1 MQLSINHL
9 SNIKTTGVILPGK
22 DIFTLPE
29 KVLQFGTGVLLR
41 GLPDYF
47 IDKANRQ
54 GVFNGR
60 VVVVKST
67 DSGGADSFDRQDGLY
82 TLCIRGI
89 EQGKKVEENM
99 ICSAISRVLSAKSQW
114 QNILQCAHNPEM
126 QVIVSNTTEVGIQL
140 VEADILP
147 GSGDILSGGVG
158 GGGDSLRGG
167 GGNSLAG
174 GGTLWSQ
181 APVSFPGKL
190 LAFLYERYKAFS
202 GSPESGMVIV
212 PTELIVDNGKKL
224 AAIVKELAQRSGL
237 DAGFLAWM
245 EKDCRF
251 CSSLVDRIVPGKP
264 DAATLA
270 ALQQE
275 LGYEDELLSISEVYR
290 LWAIEGDEKVQS
302 VLSFARADTGVII
315 RKDIEI
321 FRELKLR
328 LLNGTHTL
336 SCGLAYLSGFA
347 TVKSAM
353 DNGAFAAF
361 VTDLMLGEIAPAI
374 PYTLPLQEAQDFGRQ
389 VLDRFRNPHIQHQ
402 WISITMQYSS
412 KMKMRNIPVLLQHY
426 KTSDTPPAHLSLGF
440 AAYLLFMR
448 AVKKEADGYKGHFNG
463 KDYPINDDKAGVYF
477 GLWKEGTPETV
488 VKGALTDES
497 MWGTDLTALKGF
509 EAAVRENLVV
519 LFNEGAVA
527 ALARKQGR

>member
-1 MQLSINHL
+1 MNLSKDNL
-9 SNIKTTGVILPGK
+9 STIKTPGVILPGK

-67 DSGGADSFDRQDGLY
+67 DSGGADSFDRQDSLY

-89 EQGKKVEENM
+89 EQGKKVEENV
-99 ICSAISRVLSAKSQW
+99 ICSAISRVLSAKGQW
-114 QNILQCAHNPEM
+114 QEILQCAHNPEM
-126 QVIVSNTTEVGIQL
+126 QVIISNTTEVGIQL
-140 VEADILP
+140 VEADI
-147 GSGDILSGGVG
+147 DF
-158 GGGDSLRGG
+158 R
-167 GGNSLAG
+167 
-174 GGTLWSQ
+174 SQ
-181 APVSFPGKL
+181 TPISFPGKL
-190 LAFLYERYKAFS
+190 LAFLYERYHAFG

-224 AAIVKELAQRSGL
+224 AAIVKELAVRNKL
-237 DAGFLAWM
+237 EEGFVAWM
-245 EKDCRF
+245 ERDCRF

-270 ALQQE
+270 QLHQD
-275 LGYEDELLSISEVYR
+275 LGYTDDLLAISEVYR
-290 LWAIEGDEKVQS
+290 LWAIEGDEKVQA
-302 VLSFARADTGVII
+302 VLSFAKADAGVII

-336 SCGLAYLSGFA
+336 SCGLAFLSGFA
-347 TVKSAM
+347 TVRNAM
-353 DNGAFAAF
+353 DDAAFAAF
-361 VTDLMLGEIAPAI
+361 VTDLMLKEIAPAI
-374 PYTLPLQEAQDFGRQ
+374 PYTLPLQEAQDFGMQ

-426 KTSDTPPAHLSLGF
+426 TVQDTPPPHLSLGF

-448 AVKKEADGYKGHFNG
+448 AVKKEADGYKGEYRG
-463 KDYPINDDKAGVYF
+463 KAYPINDDKAGIYF
-477 GLWKEGTPETV
+477 ELWKDGTPETV
-488 VKGALTDES
+488 VNRALKDEGL
-497 MWGTDLTALKGF
+497 WGSDLTALKGF
-509 EAAVRENLVV
+509 EASVKADL
-519 LFNEGAVA
+519 LTLIDKGAIA
-527 ALARKQGR
+527 ALAQKKSTVKL